1 MLTQAEVDEVL
12 GLAITG
18 WPEAAEKKL
27 RRRIGAIARHAAF
40 HAKIGITN
48 NPRARWNQAYK
59 HRGWERMYVFYK
71 SSSIQN
77 VRDMEDRL
85 IDYLW
90 NACKAAGKNWNVNRG
105 GGGPEG
111 RLGPHYV
118 YMVTA
123 KRYARIS

>member
-1 MLTQAEVDEVL
+1 
-12 GLAITG
+12 
-18 WPEAAEKKL
+18 
-27 RRRIGAIARHAAF
+27 
-40 HAKIGITN
+40 
-48 NPRARWNQAYK
+48 
-59 HRGWERMYVFYK
+59 
-71 SSSIQN
+71 
-77 VRDMEDRL
+77 MEDRL
-85 IDYLW
+85 IDYLS